1 MRELASVVL
10 QVLRIVNHEEGVGQV
25 DLGDTVSVCEG
36 VIHAVA
42 CELVLI
48 GDLDI
53 KSQLESDVIQDT
65 NNYRENKISNALCAM
80 LILKLLEPIDYLQLS
95 RLVSN

>member
-1 MRELASVVL
+1 
-10 QVLRIVNHEEGVGQV
+10 
-25 DLGDTVSVCEG
+25 
-36 VIHAVA
+36 
-42 CELVLI
+42 LI

>member
-1 MRELASVVL
+1 MRELAGIVL

-42 CELVLI
+42 CKLVLI
-48 GDLDI
+48 GDLNI

-65 NNYRENKISNALCAM
+65 NNYKEDNISNALCAM
-80 LILKLLEPIDYLQLS
+80 LILKLLEPIEYLRLS
-95 RLVSN
+95 RLESN